1 MNTDPLQSERAADLR
16 RVRSKALTPIEEQFY
31 QPLVVQLV
39 ARRHALGLS
48 QIALEHRLG
57 VSEGQIA
64 KWERGA
70 RLPSSFFLCAWAR
83 CLDVELTLT
92 ARQ

>member
-1 MNTDPLQSERAADLR
+1 MTNAQPTERAADLR
-16 RVRSKALTPIEEQFY
+16 HVRSRALTPVEAQFY
-31 QPLVVQLV
+31 GPLVVQLV

-48 QIALEHRLG
+48 QMALEHRLG

-83 CLDVELTLT
+83 CLGVELTVT